1 MIEEKYPACPPPD
14 KNTRKPKLK
23 TPPGACDTHA
33 HIFGPVDKYPLSPKR
48 GYNPPECTMEDY
60 FRLHEILGI
69 ERGVLVQASAYG
81 TDISSI
87 LDALAAAGDRL
98 RGVAAVDKN
107 VTDAELAR
115 MNEGG
120 FRGIRINLAD
130 PGGNPFDS
138 FADIEKMGH
147 RIKEFGWHMEFL
159 LHVDDF
165 PNLRKTFNSLPVD
178 SVFGHLGYMP
188 TSEGI
193 DNSGFKEFLSL
204 VRDGRA
210 WVKLTAP
217 NRISGLGAAPYEDVN
232 PYGRALVE
240 AAPNRMLWGS
250 DWPHVFIKKSMPND
264 GDLIDQMLEWAPDE
278 DVRKKIFVDN
288 PAYLY
293 GFN

>member
-1 MIEEKYPACPPPD
+1 
-14 KNTRKPKLK
+14 
-23 TPPGACDTHA
+23 
-33 HIFGPVDKYPLSPKR
+33 
-48 GYNPPECTMEDY
+48 
-60 FRLHEILGI
+60 
-69 ERGVLVQASAYG
+69 
-81 TDISSI
+81 
-87 LDALAAAGDRL
+87 
-98 RGVAAVDKN
+98 
-107 VTDAELAR
+107 
-115 MNEGG
+115 
-120 FRGIRINLAD
+120 
-130 PGGNPFDS
+130 
-138 FADIEKMGH
+138 
-147 RIKEFGWHMEFL
+147 MEFL

-165 PNLRKTFNSLPVD
+165 PDLRKAFNSLPVD